1 MLSLFSIIFSLF
13 YISACLGSLGFVHY
27 LFSNCFC
34 ELSRLN
40 LCIFGSCI
48 FCYGSSFL
56 NLLNG
61 FFNLC
66 SYYFF
71 GLGSRL
77 CSLLSFRLSFLCLSL
92 CLSCFFLS
100 GLLCSSLFCLCSLL
114 CSSLINGSLCLF
126 NHSSL
131 INHCN
136 LFISGSF
143 YAFRLFSNC
152 FCGLCFLD
160 FFCLCSFCCINNV
173 ICLFLIREINHA
185 RFYNFLCFSLFF
197 SCESLC
203 RNGLFNGVSYI
214 TFIINNLVSLSV
226 FKSNMFSFSLN
237 FFSLESFCCVNNCT
251 FSLLRLER
259 GCGRTNLIGSIRD
272 TTCDNKVGINFCI
285 NTRNDSLNGLSATG
299 ELNNSTMFG
308 ALNVTFSLSR
318 FNYLIIGN
326 SIIFRCCSVSISL
339 LNFSKLALNFIKII
353 LNEVIITVA
362 VCCLIYIFID
372 SRCSY
377 LNIGCKYVINLIRYC
392 SSNLLDTGNNL
403 GSCRILTDT
412 IDKRNSNDCAI
423 NIYIIVFCL
432 FSRLLRCF
440 FSLLCSSLCL
450 FSSALG
456 LSCFSFCLLRFLL
469 GSLLSFS
476 LSLLCLSLGLS
487 CLFLSSLLCSSF
499 FFLSSLLLSSL
510 INGSLCLFSYRRGFN
525 SLSLNAFNYGS
536 CYLFSLGSLYLLG
549 NGFFNCKSGIL
560 NLCRLCY
567 CGFYCINISNN
578 SHNGICFFNRC
589 IVIGILLINYLSGI
603 EVLKDKWSVRTD
615 ACHSGNTQ
623 SALSIFVKTCE
634 VICCICGIIC
644 GAYSIGYSFFRLNFN
659 SVSGRSNSRFIN
671 LVCLCI

>member
-56 NLLNG
+56 NLLKG

-66 SYYFF
+66 SYYIF
-71 GLGSRL
+71 GLGSLCL
-77 CSLLSFRLSFLCLSL
+77 CSLLSFSLSLLCLSL
-92 CLSCFFLS
+92 CLSCFFL
-100 GLLCSSLFCLCSLL
+100 CSLL
-114 CSSLINGSLCLF
+114 CSSLVNRSLCLCSF
-126 NHSSL
+126 SSL
-131 INHCN
+131 FNHCN

-143 YAFRLFSNC
+143 FNYGSFYAFRLLSNC

-160 FFCLCSFCCINNV
+160 FFCLCSFGCINNV

-197 SCESLC
+197 S
-203 RNGLFNGVSYI
+203 
-214 TFIINNLVSLSV
+214 
-226 FKSNMFSFSLN
+226 
-237 FFSLESFCCVNNCT
+237 
-251 FSLLRLER
+251 
-259 GCGRTNLIGSIRD
+259 
-272 TTCDNKVGINFCI
+272 
-285 NTRNDSLNGLSATG
+285 
-299 ELNNSTMFG
+299 
-308 ALNVTFSLSR
+308 LSR
-318 FNYLIIGN
+318 FNYLIISN

-353 LNEVIITVA
+353 LNEVIVTVA

-476 LSLLCLSLGLS
+476 LSLLCSSLGLS

-536 CYLFSLGSLYLLG
+536 YYLFSLGSLYLLG
-549 NGFFNCKSGIL
+549 NGFFNCKSSIL

-578 SHNGICFFNRC
+578 SHNGICLFNRC

-603 EVLKDKWSVRTD
+603 KVLKDKWSVRTD

-644 GAYSIGYSFFRLNFN
+644 GAYIIGYSFFRLSFN
-659 SVSGRSNSRFIN
+659 SVSSRSNSRFIN